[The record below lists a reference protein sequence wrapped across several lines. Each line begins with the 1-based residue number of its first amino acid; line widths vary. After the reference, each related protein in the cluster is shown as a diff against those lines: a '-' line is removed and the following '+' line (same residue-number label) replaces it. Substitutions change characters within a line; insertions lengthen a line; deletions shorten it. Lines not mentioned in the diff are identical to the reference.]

1 MTRRL
6 VASYIAL
13 ALVVLLALAIPLGI
27 ELARTQRRELAS
39 DVERDA
45 FALAS
50 LLEDRIPPHGAR
62 DVAVIRSLAR
72 AYARDSGT
80 RVVVVG
86 SGGRALVDTAAAE
99 PGERSFASR
108 PEIVQALRGIVAQGS
123 RRSHTLR
130 QSLLYVAVPIAS
142 GGNVRGAVRLS
153 YPTAT
158 ADARTRRA
166 WETLAAIGAV
176 VLLIAVLLGVA
187 LARIVRRPLESL
199 EASATALGRGDL
211 TVRSEVAGPPE
222 TRALA
227 AAFNL
232 MASRLDDLVRA
243 QQSFA
248 ADAAHELRTPLQ
260 ALRLRLENL
269 EDEVAPDGRRDLEAA
284 HAEALRLA
292 RLVTGLLELARAEDA
307 PQPDVAIELAPLL
320 TRAVERWRERG
331 SDAGV
336 ALALSVPPGLRARA
350 AGDRVDQVLDNLLA
364 NAFAVS
370 PEGSTIDLTARH
382 VGDRVELRVSDQ
394 GPGLSQ
400 EDKTRAFDRFWR
412 GHERGDGSG
421 LGLAI
426 VRRLVERDGGSVE
439 LSDAPGG
446 GLEVVVRLP
455 AERS

>member
-6 VASYIAL
+6 VATYIAL

-39 DVERDA
+39 SVERDA

-50 LLEDRIPPHGAR
+50 LLEDRVPPQGSR
-62 DVAVIRSLAR
+62 DVAAIRALAR
-72 AYARDSGT
+72 AYARDTGT

-86 SGGRALVDTAAAE
+86 SGGRALADTAPAE
-99 PGERSFASR
+99 TGARNFASR
-108 PEIVQALRGIVAQGS
+108 PEIHQALRGIVAQGS
-123 RRSHTLR
+123 RPSRTLR
-130 QSLLYVAVPIAS
+130 QTLLYVAVPIAS

-158 ADARTRRA
+158 ADARARRA
-166 WETLAAIGAV
+166 WATLGAIGAI
-176 VLLIAVLLGVA
+176 VLLLAVSLGVV

-199 EASATALGRGDL
+199 AAAATALGGGDL

-227 AAFNL
+227 TAFNL

-269 EDEVAPDGRRDLEAA
+269 EGEIAPDGRRDLEAA

-307 PQPDVAIELAPLL
+307 AQPDVAIELAPAVSS
-320 TRAVERWRERG
+320 RVERWRELG
-331 SDAGV
+331 SDGGI
-336 ALALSVPPGLRARA
+336 ALALSVPPDLRVRA
-350 AGDRVDQVLDNLLA
+350 ASDRVGQVLDNLLA
-364 NAFAVS
+364 NAVAAS
-370 PEGSTIDLTARH
+370 PEGSTIDVTARR
-382 VGDRVELRVSDQ
+382 VGAQVELRVSDQ
-394 GPGLSQ
+394 GPGLSH
-400 EDKTRAFDRFWR
+400 EAKARAFDRFWR
-412 GHERGDGSG
+412 GRESGGGSG

-446 GLEVVVRLP
+446 GLEVIVRLP
-455 AERS
+455 A

>member
-6 VASYIAL
+6 VATYIAL

-39 DVERDA
+39 NVERDA

-50 LLEDRIPPHGAR
+50 LAGGPRPAAWSAR
-62 DVAVIRSLAR
+62 RRRPCGSLPAHTRETRER
-72 AYARDSGT
+72 ASSSSDGMAAHSST
-80 RVVVVG
+80 R
-86 SGGRALVDTAAAE
+86 RRAE

-108 PEIVQALRGIVAQGS
+108 PEIQQALRGIVAQGS
-123 RRSHTLR
+123 RPSRTLR
-130 QSLLYVAVPIAS
+130 QTLLYVAVPIAS

-153 YPTAT
+153 YPTAA
-158 ADARTRRA
+158 ADARARRA
-166 WETLAAIGAV
+166 WETLGAIGAV
-176 VLLIAVLLGVA
+176 VLVIAVSLGVA

-199 EASATALGRGDL
+199 AASAMALGGGDL

-222 TRALA
+222 TRAVA
-227 AAFNL
+227 TAFNL
-232 MASRLDDLVRA
+232 MAARLDDLVRA
-243 QQSFA
+243 QQTFA

-269 EDEVAPDGRRDLEAA
+269 EGEIAPDGRRDLEAA

-292 RLVTGLLELARAEDA
+292 RLVSGLLELARAEGA
-307 PQPDVAIELAPLL
+307 AQPDVAIELAPAL
-320 TRAVERWRERG
+320 TRGVERWRELG

-336 ALALSVPPGLRARA
+336 AVALSVPPDLRVRA
-350 AGDRVDQVLDNLLA
+350 ASDRVEQVLDNLLA
-364 NAFAVS
+364 NAFAAS
-370 PEGSTIDLTARH
+370 QEGSTIDVAARRA
-382 VGDRVELRVSDQ
+382 GDQVELRVSDQ

-400 EDKTRAFDRFWR
+400 EDKARAFDRFWR
-412 GHERGDGSG
+412 GRESAGGSG

-426 VRRLVERDGGSVE
+426 VRRLVELDGGSVE

-446 GLEVVVRLP
+446 GLEVIVRLP
-455 AERS
+455 A